1 MVVAVPTYDEPD
13 ILHWHSF
20 PLELVLVILVLRRR
34 PGWAVAALAAGEL
47 GIAWTSLTGGSG
59 WGDVV
64 RAGTGHVLFLLM
76 ALLITRVLR
85 TINRRQARLRSQE
98 DDAIDASA
106 RQHVAVVQ
114 RALWVADLR
123 AQSRAILVRLAA
135 THGPVPAELRHEAL
149 MLEATLRESLVARNV
164 MSDEL
169 AVLTEGARRRGVE
182 VRLVDSRH
190 TVVPPDVA
198 QALLDAV
205 RRALAVASVTRLVVR
220 LAPEGGSTAAS
231 VLTEDAAGTHLV
243 RVGPAGAVAASEV
256 EARGR

>member
-1 MVVAVPTYDEPD
+1 MVVAVPTYGEPD

-20 PLELVLVILVLRRR
+20 PLEPVLVILVLRRR
-34 PGWAVAALAAGEL
+34 PWWAVAALAWASSGSP
-47 GIAWTSLTGGSG
+47 TSLTGASG
-59 WGDVV
+59 WSDVA
-64 RAGTGHVLFLLM
+64 RAGTGHLLFLLM

-98 DDAIDASA
+98 DDAIDASV

-123 AQSRAILVRLAA
+123 AQSRAILVRLAG
-135 THGPVPAELRHEAL
+135 TRGPVPADLRHEAL

-169 AVLTEGARRRGVE
+169 AVLTEAARRRGVE

-205 RRALAVASVTRLVVR
+205 RRALAVPTVSRLVVR
-220 LAPEGGSTAAS
+220 LAPEGGATAAS
-231 VLTEDAAGTHLV
+231 G
-243 RVGPAGAVAASEV
+243 
-256 EARGR
+256 